1 MARRI
6 VGIYAGTFDPVTNG
20 HIDIIQRATKV
31 LDHLIVGVAINAG
44 KGPLFNLDERVKML
58 EDEMKTLAHS
68 AECTIE
74 VKAFRGLLV
83 NFAAQSGASIV
94 VRGLRAASDFEYE
107 FQLTG
112 MNGQLNSDIETVF
125 LMASPECQ
133 FISSRLV
140 KEIAALG
147 GEIGPFVPT
156 KVRQHLVDKF
166 AAEKAAE

>member
-58 EDEMKTLAHS
+58 EDEMKTVAHS

-112 MNGQLNSDIETVF
+112 MNGQLNPDVETVF

-140 KEIAALG
+140 KEIASLG
-147 GEIGPFVPT
+147 GEIGPFVPP

-166 AAEKAAE
+166 ASEKAAE

>member
-20 HIDIIQRATKV
+20 HIDIIQRATRV
-31 LDHLIVGVAINAG
+31 LDHLIIGVAINAG
-44 KGPLFNLDERVKML
+44 KGPLFTLEERVTML
-58 EDEMKTLAHS
+58 EQEIKTLAHDG
-68 AECTIE
+68 ECTME

-83 NFAAQSGASIV
+83 NFAAQSSASIV

-112 MNGQLNSDIETVF
+112 MNGQLNPDIETVF

-140 KEIAALG
+140 KEIASLG
-147 GEIGPFVPT
+147 GEIGPFVP
-156 KVRQHLVDKF
+156 KKIRDSLVRKF
-166 AAEKAAE
+166 ASDKAAE